1 MDKQKLLQTLP
12 VIMALSF
19 FSNTLVTSMTTLA
32 VIHYVGLLIVPA
44 IYFYVTSYM
53 FNFNPCIRIC
63 MGYIFVID
71 ALNITDF
78 YFGIPISSTDLCAI
92 HVVIA
97 LLFIEAIVF
106 KWFINEKEKE

>member
-1 MDKQKLLQTLP
+1 MDKQKLLQIIP

-44 IYFYVTSYM
+44 IYFYVTSYV

-71 ALNITDF
+71 TLNITDF
-78 YFGIPISSTDLCAI
+78 YFGIPISDTDLWALHI
-92 HVVIA
+92 AIA
-97 LLFIEAIVF
+97 LLFLEAIIF
-106 KWFINEKEKE
+106 KLLINTKEKE